1 MRRFVFGL
9 VFLLAINNVGI
20 GQSSSIGITKGNITN
35 AQSGAATNSTSAL
48 VSRYV
53 DPLQGASSDDLVRR
67 ALSSNAELAA
77 VRLEIERA
85 RARLRQ
91 AALRTNPTIDFEQQT
106 GKLTGSAGERETSIG
121 FALPIELGGKRQ
133 RRIDVARIGLEA
145 SEAEVADRERR
156 LTAELRGAYAEAAAA
171 LRELEAIESLNTL
184 EVQTVR
190 IIEARVTEGEA
201 APLEL
206 NLLRSEGD
214 RLRARRAL
222 VEGRLEA
229 ALLRLKSIA
238 GIPSSESLKLR
249 EDIVTPAIQTPPE
262 SLEAAVDIALR
273 SRPDL
278 QLARIEERLAEA
290 GLRLARAQATPDVTA
305 FTKYSTT
312 RSTFD
317 NTPVGVLRDQDK
329 LVTFGVSVSIPF
341 FNQNQGAKAEAAVAI
356 AQARHR
362 REFAEA
368 RVRTEVQSA
377 YLRYQAAQ
385 SALATFEQDV
395 LARSAENVRAVR
407 GAYELGAFRVTE
419 LLAEQR
425 RFVDLQRE
433 YTETL
438 TERYRALADLWS
450 AIGSPTA
457 TGTMKD

>member
-9 VFLLAINNVGI
+9 VFLLAINNVGL
-20 GQSSSIGITKGNITN
+20 GQSSSIDITKGSVTN
-35 AQSGAATNSTSAL
+35 TQSGAATNITSAL

-53 DPLQGASSDDLVRR
+53 DPIQGASSNDLVRR

-77 VRLEIERA
+77 ARLEIERA

-91 AALRTNPTIDFEQQT
+91 AALRPNPTIDFEQQT
-106 GKLTGSAGERETSIG
+106 GKLTGSEGERETSIG

-133 RRIDVARIGLEA
+133 RRIDVARVELEA

-201 APLEL
+201 APIEL

-238 GIPSSESLKLR
+238 GIPSAESLKLR

-262 SLEAAVDIALR
+262 SLEAAVEIALR

-317 NTPVGVLRDQDK
+317 NTPVGVLRDRDK

-356 AQARHR
+356 AQAQRR

-368 RVRTEVQSA
+368 LVRTEVQSA

-385 SALATFEQDV
+385 SALAIFEQSV

-419 LLAEQR
+419 LLSEQR
-425 RFVDLQRE
+425 RFIDLQRE

-450 AIGSPTA
+450 AIGSPTT
-457 TGTMKD
+457 TGTVKD